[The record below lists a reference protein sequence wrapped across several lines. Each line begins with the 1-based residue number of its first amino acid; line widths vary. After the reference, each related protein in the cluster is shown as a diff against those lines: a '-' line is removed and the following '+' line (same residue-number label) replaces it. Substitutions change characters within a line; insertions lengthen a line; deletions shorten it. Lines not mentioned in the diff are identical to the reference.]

1 MLICMC
7 DDALSNRDPRVASV
21 SSLVCVP
28 PVTSTGGMCRACVYK
43 VSFIRTSG
51 RASIPVPSVTSHR
64 SAQCDSRHTATIMGT
79 RRTASSY
86 EDAVADHTAAADHSS
101 LALGSA
107 VLIGR
112 EMQ

>member
-1 MLICMC
+1 MTLC
-7 DDALSNRDPRVASV
+7 P
-21 SSLVCVP
+21 
-28 PVTSTGGMCRACVYK
+28 TGGPACGVCLVSRMRSPGDFYGRHVSGMCTRCLLFARPV
-43 VSFIRTSG
+43 VPRLTIRTECYL
-51 RASIPVPSVTSHR
+51 TSQCTVR
-64 SAQCDSRHTATIMGT
+64 QSAHSKYHYGDSTQ
-79 RRTASSY
+79 TASSY

>member
-1 MLICMC
+1 M
-7 DDALSNRDPRVASV
+7 
-21 SSLVCVP
+21 
-28 PVTSTGGMCRACVYK
+28 YK

-51 RASIPVPSVTSHR
+51 RASIISRTECYLTSQCTVR
-64 SAQCDSRHTATIMGT
+64 QSAHSNHYGDSTHCT
-79 RRTASSY
+79 SSY

-107 VLIGR
+107 VLTCIGR

>member
-1 MLICMC
+1 
-7 DDALSNRDPRVASV
+7 
-21 SSLVCVP
+21 
-28 PVTSTGGMCRACVYK
+28 
-43 VSFIRTSG
+43 
-51 RASIPVPSVTSHR
+51 
-64 SAQCDSRHTATIMGT
+64 MGT

-112 EMQ
+112 ERMHSESFETLIFSRAPPLSSLVTLVTYPSFSLYSTSVYGSTSVGEVKSNLASQISVHLAPLSPLSHVKHGACT

>member
-1 MLICMC
+1 M
-7 DDALSNRDPRVASV
+7 
-21 SSLVCVP
+21 
-28 PVTSTGGMCRACVYK
+28 YK

-51 RASIPVPSVTSHR
+51 RASIRTECYYLTSG

>member
-1 MLICMC
+1 MC
-7 DDALSNRDPRVASV
+7 VDALSNRDPRVACV

-28 PVTSTGGMCRACVYK
+28 PVTSTGGTACVGHVYK
-43 VSFIRTSG
+43 VSFLRTSG

>member
-1 MLICMC
+1 
-7 DDALSNRDPRVASV
+7 
-21 SSLVCVP
+21 
-28 PVTSTGGMCRACVYK
+28 
-43 VSFIRTSG
+43 
-51 RASIPVPSVTSHR
+51 
-64 SAQCDSRHTATIMGT
+64 MGT